1 MKRKD
6 KTPANGDE
14 LPIRNSTAEFLI
26 FAKDSGANIISV
38 RFQDKMLWL
47 TLQLIADLFDVAKS
61 TVSEHLS
68 NVFSS
73 GELARD
79 ATVRNFRTVRQ
90 EGERTV
96 ERNLE
101 YYNLEAIIAVGYR
114 VNSSRATQFRRW
126 ATGVLRDFAL
136 RGYVLDRK
144 RMENGTFLGEDY
156 FERLLEE
163 IREIRLS
170 ERRFYQKITDIYATA
185 MDYDCNAET
194 TRLFFAKVQNK
205 LHYAV
210 HRHTAAELIYERA
223 DSGKEHMGLTTWEQA
238 PNGRI
243 LKSDV
248 VVAKNYLTQNEVE
261 ELGRIVN
268 AYLELAESRAKRR
281 IPMTME
287 DWATY
292 LDRILTID
300 DRELLTR
307 ASEISAEIA
316 QSKAIG
322 EYEKFRVRQEL
333 EYKNDFDRQL
343 DLLEEQARQATG
355 GETEEKP

>member
-1 MKRKD
+1 MKRRNVPND
-6 KTPANGDE
+6 GDE
-14 LPIRNSTAEFLI
+14 LPMRNSTAEFLV
-26 FAKDSGANIISV
+26 FAKENASDTIAV
-38 RFQDKMLWL
+38 RFQDRMLWL
-47 TLQLIADLFDVAKS
+47 TLQLMADLFDVDKS
-61 TVSEHLS
+61 VVSRHLT
-68 NVFSS
+68 NIYND
-73 GELARD
+73 GELSRTATVAKY
-79 ATVRNFRTVRQ
+79 ATVRTEGTRQ
-90 EGERTV
+90 V

-101 YYNLEAIIAVGYR
+101 YYSLEAIIAVGYR

-136 RGYVLDRK
+136 RGYVLDK
-144 RMENGTFLGEDY
+144 ERMKNGSFLGEDY

-185 MDYDCNAET
+185 MDYDKNAET

-223 DSGKEHMGLTTWEQA
+223 DAGVEHMGLTTWEKA

-248 VVAKNYLTQNEVE
+248 VIAKNYLTQDEVE

-281 IPMTME
+281 IPMTMS
-287 DWATY
+287 DWAKY
-292 LDRILTID
+292 LDKILSVD
-300 DRELLTR
+300 DRELLMR

-316 QSKAIG
+316 QTHAIS
-322 EYEKFRVRQEL
+322 EYEKFRERQEL
-333 EYKNDFDRQL
+333 EYKSDFDRQL
-343 DLLEEQARQATG
+343 DFLEEQAKKDKESENDN
-355 GETEEKP
+355 GE